1 MIKREKGIEYEVIK
15 AKKESNINLVFVH
28 GTGCNKKFLKSLAL
42 MFNEYN
48 CYLID
53 LPGHGNSESTGYNFD
68 NYVKAISSLVK
79 KLDNVVLIGHS
90 LGGTLVLKTASL
102 NLKSILGIVPLNSSA
117 SWYDLDKE
125 FMKKVHNGII
135 DLEYLMEASGDTDNE
150 DVINA
155 LKTMEPNGVTIVDSL
170 IDEYINI
177 ESCLDKIKVPTMIIG
192 GEDEILAIPEYS
204 KRLNESIKN
213 SEMVMIPGR
222 HMSCLAKKG
231 NVKEIV
237 CKFIDEKVTKKKV
250 LQLV

>member
-15 AKKESNINLVFVH
+15 AKKGSNINLVFIH

-53 LPGHGNSESTGYNFD
+53 LPGHGNSDSTGYEFD
-68 NYVKAISSLVK
+68 NYVKAISSIVK
-79 KLDNVVLIGHS
+79 KLHNVVLIGHS

-102 NLKSILGIVPLNSSA
+102 HLKSILGVVTLNSSA

-155 LKTMEPNGVTIVDSL
+155 LKTMEPNGVTIVDFL

-177 ESCLDKIKVPTMIIG
+177 ESCLDKINVPTLIIG

-204 KRLNESIKN
+204 KRLNERIKN
-213 SEMVMIPGR
+213 SEMVMLPGR
-222 HMSCLAKKG
+222 HMSCLARKDS
-231 NVKEIV
+231 VKEIV
-237 CKFIDEKVTKKKV
+237 CKFIDEKIAKKKV
-250 LQLV
+250 SQLV